1 MPLFSLVNSS
11 GLVSVI
17 HLGTVIFPL
26 PTTID
31 SSRIPHKLSLSHITK
46 SRDAGGESKS
56 RGRDDSSSSSS
67 SASSNKDDTPS
78 RPVSNT
84 AVVDELI
91 ETVVFPAL
99 YLDPRIHLKGV
110 LLLGPPGVGKTFAI
124 KALKMYCK
132 NICKVRFTVS
142 AHPQSYVSWRIA
154 LPSCCDVFLS
164 FLIYR
169 I

>member
-1 MPLFSLVNSS
+1 MLLFSLVNSS

-46 SRDAGGESKS
+46 SSDAGRESKS
-56 RGRDDSSSSSS
+56 RGRDYSGSSSST
-67 SASSNKDDTPS
+67 SSNKDDAPS

-99 YLDPRIHLKGV
+99 YLHPRIHLKGV

-142 AHPQSYVSWRIA
+142 AHPQSYACWRIA

-169 I
+169 T